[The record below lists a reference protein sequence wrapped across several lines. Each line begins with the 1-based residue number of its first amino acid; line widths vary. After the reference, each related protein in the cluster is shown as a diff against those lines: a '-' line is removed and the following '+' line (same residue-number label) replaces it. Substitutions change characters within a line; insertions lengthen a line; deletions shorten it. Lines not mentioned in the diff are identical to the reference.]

1 MLKLESTSKTP
12 GELVKTQ
19 IPGPHP
25 QILHSVRVEWDH
37 GSAFLTGFQPRLTLL
52 VILGGVLFLTSPLQN
67 LGHYESPRD
76 PFKMQIQIQQG
87 LKILHF
93 ANLPDNA
100 DAAGLR
106 IAL

>member
-37 GSAFLTGFQPRLTLL
+37 GSAFLTGFQPRLTDAPGHTWRG
-52 VILGGVLFLTSPLQN
+52 VILD
-67 LGHYESPRD
+67 E
-76 PFKMQIQIQQG
+76 PFTKFRS
-87 LKILHF
+87 L
-93 ANLPDNA
+93 
-100 DAAGLR
+100 
-106 IAL
+106 